1 VSTALNAR
9 HAEGGCV
16 NTAHE
21 TQVTGRYSE
30 LLAQTALLAAGY
42 EVSEPIAP
50 EVYDLV
56 TRNPVTGEYMRVQC
70 KTARVREDREG
81 AIVVY
86 ARKGSGEPY
95 TPEECD
101 AIIGVNGNDVY
112 MFPCAGHS
120 EYWATPGNADT
131 KWTLLPSVRRS

>member
-1 VSTALNAR
+1 MAAKILRCRKGLINI
-9 HAEGGCV
+9 
-16 NTAHE
+16 AHE
-21 TQVTGRYSE
+21 TQITGRYSE

-42 EVSEPIAP
+42 EVSEPVAP
-50 EVYDLV
+50 EVYDMIA
-56 TRNPVTGEYMRVQC
+56 RNPSTGEYLRVQC

-95 TPEECD
+95 TAADCD

-112 MFPCAGHS
+112 IFPVAGNA
-120 EYWATPGNADT
+120 EYWATPGNVGD
-131 KWTLLPSVRRS
+131 KWTLLPGVRR